1 MFTISALHL
10 IIFSTK
16 LRGFGLRFAQAE
28 YKETNM
34 TDETITTNDN
44 VVSIFGDSDDY
55 RVIPHELYTEENKI
69 KASDML
75 QSIAEDTDRPL
86 DDIIVISTTMEGDM
100 ELFSNVSDILRLIG
114 MLEKVKGRLVG

>member
-1 MFTISALHL
+1 MT
-10 IIFSTK
+10 
-16 LRGFGLRFAQAE
+16 E
-28 YKETNM
+28 ETN
-34 TDETITTNDN
+34 DNSNENIAHHSQSDN
-44 VVSIFGDSDDY
+44 VVSIFGGDVDEQ
-55 RVIPHELYTEENKI
+55 VVAHELYTEENKI

>member
-1 MFTISALHL
+1 
-10 IIFSTK
+10 
-16 LRGFGLRFAQAE
+16 
-28 YKETNM
+28 M
-34 TDETITTNDN
+34 TDETMNNN
-44 VVSIFGDSDDY
+44 VVSIFGGDVDSDGSHI
-55 RVIPHELYTEENKI
+55 VPHELYTEENKI